1 MPGGLPEAPPGLD
14 PGPPRQKHSRSAGAV
29 PSGLPSSTTPSASSS
44 PTTFG
49 PSSAVG
55 DGRRAPG

>member
-14 PGPPRQKHSRSAGAV
+14 PGLPRQKRSRFAGAA
-29 PSGLPSSTTPSASSS
+29 PTGRPSSTTPSASSS

-49 PSSAVG
+49 PPGAVG
-55 DGRRAPG
+55 DSRRAPG